1 MESQSAARSG
11 DVVYV
16 EDLELARR
24 AAGGN
29 AQARRQLV
37 RRVFG
42 RAQRIARALLGNATD
57 AEDAAQECMLELL
70 ASAKGYRGQAPLER
84 WADRV
89 VVRSCR
95 RWGHRQHRRESRI
108 DASITPDQLQR
119 APGLALAN
127 ERVPRPVA
135 DYLDRLPEPQ
145 REVLVL
151 RHVLGFSLAE
161 IGEQV
166 DAKERTVRYRLSA
179 GLQTLRGLIRR
190 DCAIG
195 VGKGVQA

>member
-1 MESQSAARSG
+1 MESQSTATPQ

-16 EDLELARR
+16 EDLELARLVVR
-24 AAGGN
+24 GN
-29 AQARRQLV
+29 LQARRLLV
-37 RRVFG
+37 RRVLG
-42 RAQRIARALLGNATD
+42 RTQRIARALLGNAAD
-57 AEDAAQECMLELL
+57 AEDAAQECILELL
-70 ASAKGYRGQAPLER
+70 ASIKGYRGQAPLER
-84 WADRV
+84 WSDRV

-95 RWGHRQHRRESRI
+95 RWGHRQQRRDSRI
-108 DASITPDQLQR
+108 DPSVTPDQLQR
-119 APGLALAN
+119 AAGLGLAH
-127 ERVPRPVA
+127 ERVPRPVE

-195 VGKGVQA
+195 VGKGARA